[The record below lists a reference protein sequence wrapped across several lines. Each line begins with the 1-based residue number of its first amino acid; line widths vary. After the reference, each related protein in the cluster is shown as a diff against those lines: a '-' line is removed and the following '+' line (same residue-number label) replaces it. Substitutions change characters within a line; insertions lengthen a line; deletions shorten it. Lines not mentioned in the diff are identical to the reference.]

1 MKDRSIEDKTFFVTG
16 GAGFIGSAVVRR
28 LVNDGARR
36 VVTIDALTYAGH
48 RENLADVADAPNHR
62 FVELDVTDADGLR
75 SIFEAERPDAVL
87 HLAAESHVDRS
98 IEGPEAFVHTNV
110 LGTQR
115 LLDAARRHHASLEGR
130 ARAGFRFLHVST
142 DEVYG
147 SLGPEG
153 VFTEDSPYR
162 PRSPY
167 AASKAGADHLVRA
180 YGHTYDLPIL
190 VTNCTNNYGPY
201 QYPEKLIPLILLKA
215 MAGEP
220 IPVYGDGSNV
230 RDWLHVDDHV
240 AGLLAVLA
248 GGRPGETYLIGG
260 ANERTNLEVVHAIL
274 DALQDLAPTDRDR
287 RELIHFVPDRPGHDL
302 RYAVDA
308 TKIRR
313 ELGWRPQ
320 RSFEEGIA
328 TTAQWYLDRGDWCSS
343 VTAGR
348 YDLER
353 LGSLA

>member
-1 MKDRSIEDKTFFVTG
+1 MIDRTIFVTG
-16 GAGFIGSAVVRR
+16 GAGFIGSSLVRR
-28 LVNDGARR
+28 LVNDGYRR

-48 RENLADVADAPNHR
+48 RENLADVDGAPNHR
-62 FVELDVTDADGLR
+62 FVELDITDGSGLR
-75 SIFEAERPDAVL
+75 AIFEQEKPDAVV

-98 IEGPEAFVHTNV
+98 IDGPDAFVRTNV

-115 LLDAARRHHASLEGR
+115 LLEATREHVGALDAEARDA
-130 ARAGFRFLHVST
+130 FRYLQVST

-153 VFTEDSPYR
+153 AFTEASPYR

-167 AASKAGADHLVRA
+167 AASKAAADHLARA
-180 YGHTYDLPIL
+180 YGHTYGLPVL
-190 VTNCTNNYGPY
+190 VTNCSNNYGPY
-201 QYPEKLIPLILLKA
+201 QYPEKLIPLTLLKA
-215 MAGEP
+215 LAGEP

-240 AGLLAVLA
+240 AGLLSVLH
-248 GGRPGETYLIGG
+248 GGVPGETYLIGG
-260 ANERTNLEVVHAIL
+260 TNERTNLEVVHAVL
-274 DALQDLAPTDRDR
+274 HALEKLVPTERDR
-287 RELIHFVPDRPGHDL
+287 RDLISFVADRPGHDF

-308 TKIRR
+308 EKIRR

-320 RSFEEGIA
+320 KSFDEGMRS
-328 TTAQWYLDRGDWCSS
+328 TVQWYLDHRDWCAS
-343 VTAGR
+343 VTVGR
-348 YDLER
+348 YSLQR